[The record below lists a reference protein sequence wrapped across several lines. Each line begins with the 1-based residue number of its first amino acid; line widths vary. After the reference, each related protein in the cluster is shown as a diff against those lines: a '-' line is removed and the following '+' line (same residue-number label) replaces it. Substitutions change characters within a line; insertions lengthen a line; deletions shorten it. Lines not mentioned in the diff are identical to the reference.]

1 VCLDGFKWF
10 KLILH
15 ELLNNFVRKNSTKS
29 KLFLLKK
36 LVCTLG
42 IVGKPLM
49 SEVSPR

>member
-1 VCLDGFKWF
+1 MCWDGLRWF

-36 LVCTLG
+36 VVCTIG
-42 IVGKPLM
+42 IVGNPLL
-49 SEVSPR
+49 ESP

>member
-1 VCLDGFKWF
+1 MALK

-15 ELLNNFVRKNSTKS
+15 ELLNNFVRENSTKS

-36 LVCTLG
+36 LGCTLD

-49 SEVSPR
+49 SGISLR